1 MPWIFFT
8 DVVVVVV
15 RLFVVAAAASAIHAD
30 LGHHEWL
37 QPDAQRCR
45 PR

>member
-1 MPWIFFT
+1 
-8 DVVVVVV
+8 VV

-45 PR
+45 PRWETKHDSI

>member
-1 MPWIFFT
+1 MQWIFFVEA
-8 DVVVVVV
+8 VVT
-15 RLFVVAAAASAIHAD
+15 RMYVAAAASAIHAD